1 MKRTAKRTMTR
12 TTTRATRLATALG
25 ACLVATGLSPLCRA
39 EGPTALDCGAASESA
54 RVLQTRGQLRAA
66 RAQLFVCA
74 AASCPDDLR
83 TECLRRG
90 GELDVAMPTIVF
102 GAADASGRE
111 VVPVA
116 VKMDGEPLTQRLD
129 GTALSI
135 DPGRHTFSFEAPGQ
149 PGVMKQLLIL
159 EGEKYRREH
168 VTLEPIVVLPAG
180 EGAPRRRAVKTAS
193 LVLGGLGVAAV
204 AVGLGYGLVAISR
217 RDDAVEA
224 CPSACAT
231 DADVERWNRARAA
244 GDVSTVAFAVGGV
257 ALASG
262 LVLWLVAR
270 HDAERLAGAQLAF
283 GPGGV
288 TLRGQ
293 W

>member
-1 MKRTAKRTMTR
+1 MKCA
-12 TTTRATRLATALG
+12 TTRATRLASALG
-25 ACLVATGLSPLCRA
+25 ACLIVMGLAPLGRA
-39 EGPTALDCGAASESA
+39 QGPTTLDCSAASEQA
-54 RVLQTRGQLRAA
+54 RVLRTRGQLRAA

-74 AASCPDDLR
+74 APSCPDDSR

-102 GAADASGRE
+102 EAADAAGRE
-111 VVPVA
+111 VVAVA

-135 DPGRHTFSFEAPGQ
+135 DPGRHAFSFEAPGQ
-149 PGVMKQLLIL
+149 PVVTKQLLIL

-168 VTLEPIVVLPAG
+168 FTLGRIVAPPG
-180 EGAPRRRAVKTAS
+180 SEGAPRRRAVKTAS

-204 AVGLGYGLVAISR
+204 AVGFGYGLVAISR
-217 RDDAVEA
+217 RDEAVRS
-224 CPSACAT
+224 CPSACST

-244 GDVSTVAFAVGGV
+244 GDVSTVTFAVGGV

-270 HDAERLAGAQLAF
+270 HEAEISAGAQLAF